1 MAKKGT
7 KLHIILEVADE
18 GGGHQEFNQKSVI
31 IGSGQTAHLRVD
43 DESVSSMHAII
54 QQGKDVDTALI
65 VDLGSEEGILI
76 NGEEVEREG
85 VIKRG
90 DTISVGS
97 IDIFVVGVGPDA
109 IATKAEKAPRK
120 PEEAE
125 IEPDDDDMKEE
136 FEGEPTRP
144 DSKMSREESP
154 KGKKPPKPSPAR
166 KEVKKARPPK
176 PAPQKIDAEKI
187 SLPKRKEK
195 TESGTQI
202 IRKRE
207 IPRQKEIK
215 GVVSGQNFFARPSE
229 ENDRPQKGDRFLEV
243 KLMWGPI
250 ALDAQVF
257 SDEDTVTVGDTK
269 NASFKI
275 GLDRFP
281 GDLYTLVSPG
291 GPEGHV
297 VHVAS
302 GMELDVR
309 RNGEEIDVDELPSQG
324 AVRTYSLKIDDR
336 VRVRIGQVAFVIQ
349 YTPGVMGVQS
359 KTTYTRDF
367 QMGKWWWTIFVCAIG
382 LWFMMRVTPEPEKE
396 GLDYLKNP
404 ARFAQLIAPTQ
415 QQKKK
420 TFEEIKKKKEEKPK
434 PDDDGKWKKV
444 QAKSK
449 VKKDAN
455 VPREVKREQDR
466 KVATNAGILGLLKKK
481 GGGTGDNA
489 SSVFGGSAMTSL
501 DQSLESLNRS
511 GMNDSGGFGG
521 LGTRNGGPGGAG
533 SGLGLGGIGT
543 AGYGRG
549 GGVGTGSVKIGH
561 RGKARVRIR
570 KGRTRIIGGLSQ
582 EVVGRYIKRYWAQ
595 FKFCYERELS
605 KNPNLYGKIT
615 STFTIAGNGRVT
627 EANVLQSSMKNAT
640 VEQCILRVIR
650 RIRFPTPKGGGEVIV
665 TYPFMFTTAG

>member
-1 MAKKGT
+1 MSKKVK
-7 KLHIILEVADE
+7 KLHIILEVVDGE
-18 GGGHQEFNQKSVI
+18 DGGGHQEFNQKSVI
-31 IGSGQTAHLRVD
+31 IGSGQTAHLQVD
-43 DESVSSMHAII
+43 DESVSSMHAIV
-54 QQGKDVDTALI
+54 QQGEDDDTALI

-85 VIKRG
+85 IVKRG
-90 DTISVGS
+90 DTISIGAV
-97 IDIFVVGVGPDA
+97 DVFVVGVGPDA
-109 IATKAEKAPRK
+109 VETKAERVPADGD
-120 PEEAE
+120 E
-125 IEPDDDDMKEE
+125 IEDDEMAKE
-136 FEGEPTRP
+136 FEGEPTKP
-144 DSKMSREESP
+144 DSKQES
-154 KGKKPPKPSPAR
+154 KDAV
-166 KEVKKARPPK
+166 KEKRPPK
-176 PAPQKIDAEKI
+176 PAPRRTDEKKAKP
-187 SLPKRKEK
+187 PKMPKKEK
-195 TESGTQI
+195 KAPSTGTQV
-202 IRKRE
+202 IRTRE
-207 IPRQKEIK
+207 IPKQKELK
-215 GVVSGQNFFARPSE
+215 VVPSGQNFFERKSNE
-229 ENDRPQKGDRFLEV
+229 TETPQKGDRFLEV

-250 ALDAQVF
+250 AIDANVF
-257 SDEDTVTVGDTK
+257 SDSDTVTVGEDK
-269 NASFKI
+269 NASFRL

-281 GDLYTLVSPG
+281 GDVYTLVSPG

-297 VHVAS
+297 IHVAS
-302 GMELDVR
+302 GMDLDVR
-309 RNGEEIDVDELPSQG
+309 RDGKEIDVDELPSQG
-324 AVRTYSLKIDDR
+324 AVRTYSLRINDR
-336 VRVRIGQVAFVIQ
+336 VRVRVGQLAFLIQ
-349 YTPGVMGVQS
+349 YTPGVLGVQS
-359 KTTYTRDF
+359 KTTYSRDF
-367 QMGKWWWTIFVCAIG
+367 QMGKWWWTFCVLAIG
-382 LWFMMRVTPEPEKE
+382 LWFLVDATPEPEKD

-404 ARFAQLIAPTQ
+404 ARFAQLIAPSQ

-420 TFEEIKKKKEEKPK
+420 TFDEIKKKKEEKPK

-449 VKKDAN
+449 VKKNAN

-521 LGTRNGGPGGAG
+521 LGTRGGGPGGAG
-533 SGLGLGGIGT
+533 GGLGLGGMGT

-627 EANVLQSSMKNAT
+627 EAQVMKSTMNNAT